1 MFSVALA
8 IIGDRATAGEIT
20 LDVFVHVWQRA
31 GTYRAEQARVSTW
44 LTAITR
50 HHAID
55 VLRRQNSR
63 SEAHSV
69 SWDEIALPA
78 GPAARELEERV
89 ELSLKYQR
97 VRAAVAQLP
106 AEQQQALALAYF
118 KGYTHHQIAEA
129 LKQPLGTI
137 KTRIRLAMQK
147 LRKMLPEE

>member
-1 MFSVALA
+1 
-8 IIGDRATAGEIT
+8 
-20 LDVFVHVWQRA
+20 
-31 GTYRAEQARVSTW
+31 
-44 LTAITR
+44 
-50 HHAID
+50 
-55 VLRRQNSR
+55 
-63 SEAHSV
+63 
-69 SWDEIALPA
+69 ALPA